1 MTFSAG
7 FLTAIVFGSL
17 AWCALAALA
26 LAVLLIKD
34 LASGET
40 W

>member
-1 MTFSAG
+1 MTFSVG

-17 AWCALAALA
+17 VWCALAAIA
-26 LAVLLIKD
+26 LAALLVKD